1 MRTAARDLA
10 ELGPQAVLIKG
21 GHLPPPTP
29 AAAAPLNP
37 TDSAA
42 AAALGSNVPQSDA
55 HSAALTVTPPGVTR
69 ISVSLDS
76 VSQPS
81 AQLVVD
87 VLYDR
92 KTGETLDL
100 PTPRVDTPNTH
111 GTGCTLASA
120 LAAHLA
126 QGMPLVSA
134 VTEAQQYVHA
144 CIADSVPLSLGSGPQ
159 GAMDHGAGLCAP
171 PSTSGVPREPPGV
184 WGELVYPPVVV
195 RPEQRNLDYAVY
207 VVTDPVLNAAWKRT
221 TGEAVAGAI
230 RGGAT
235 FVQIRYASAMHSLFA
250 CTHAYVEKQQSFQ
263 VFLDLLYFIHLSA
276 AHRQLPCRAIAFQ
289 TGPIERRT

>member
-1 MRTAARDLA
+1 MHAGGRTITSLQHMRDAARDLA

-21 GHLPPPTP
+21 GHLPPPP
-29 AAAAPLNP
+29 AAATSASTSNP
-37 TDSAA
+37 TDSTSAPVAA
-42 AAALGSNVPQSDA
+42 TLLSDA
-55 HSAALTVTPPGVTR
+55 HAGASLVTPPGVTR

-81 AQLVVD
+81 ALLVVD

-92 KTGETLDL
+92 ITGETLDL

-126 QGMPLVSA
+126 HGTTLVAA

-144 CIADSVPLSLGSGPQ
+144 CITDSVALSLGSGPQ

-171 PSTSGVPREPPGV
+171 PSTSGGVREPSGV
-184 WGELVYPPVVV
+184 WGEVIAAPVVFT
-195 RPEQRNLDYAVY
+195 PEQRNLDYAVY
-207 VVTDPVLNAAWKRT
+207 VVTDTAMNAANNRT
-221 TGEAVAGAI
+221 TGEAVSAAI

-235 FVQIRYASAMHSLFA
+235 VVQIRYVSEVYYMHVCGRLHVGTDA
-250 CTHAYVEKQQSFQ
+250 GILEGI
-263 VFLDLLYFIHLSA
+263 FLDLEF
-276 AHRQLPCRAIAFQ
+276 
-289 TGPIERRT
+289 GW